1 MEMTVP
7 AADANRKFSEL
18 LRGVR
23 KGRRYVV
30 TCHGKPVAKLVP
42 AEMDEGA
49 VRSSRVLLFERLQ
62 SQKPVKGSAARR
74 WWNREDLYEDA
85 K

>member
-1 MEMTVP
+1 MEKTIP

-30 TCHGKPVAKLVP
+30 TSHGKPVAKLVP
-42 AEMDEGA
+42 ADVDDRTME
-49 VRSSRVLLFERLQ
+49 SSRLALFERLH
-62 SQKPVKGSAARR
+62 SQKPVGGDAPRR
-74 WWNREDLYEDA
+74 RKREELYEDS

>member
-1 MEMTVP
+1 MEKTVP
-7 AADANRKFSEL
+7 ATDANRKFSEL

-30 TCHGKPVAKLVP
+30 TSHGKPLAKLVP
-42 AEMDEGA
+42 AEVDEEA
-49 VRSSRVLLFERLQ
+49 VRSSRALLLERLQ
-62 SQKPVKGSAARR
+62 SQEPVKGSAARR
-74 WWNREDLYEDA
+74 RWKREELYEDA

>member
-1 MEMTVP
+1 MEKTIP

-30 TCHGKPVAKLVP
+30 TSHGKPVAKLVP
-42 AEMDEGA
+42 ADVDERA
-49 VRSSRVLLFERLQ
+49 MEASRRALFERLQ
-62 SQKPVKGSAARR
+62 SQKPVAGSAQRR
-74 WWNREDLYEDA
+74 WKREELYEDPE
-85 K
+85 